1 MKIKT
6 IEEFDEALDS
16 IMNLSA
22 LVMLP
27 GTDENDIL
35 LDQEIETLR
44 QAIKELLNNQKEK
57 L

>member
-44 QAIKELLNNQKEK
+44 QAIKELLNNQKEQS
-57 L
+57 